1 LNKTALKKKTYLFT
15 VTCLPFRR
23 SSLCGSFFF
32 DASFL
37 NTQRKVHGSVLYL
50 HHPFYLV
57 ATKYLKYKHSI
68 HFICCNHHNLIPYR
82 STIASPVLN
91 AEVGS
96 CHNRDSSTFSLAI
109 ELNYFIG
116 RAEVIKFSKKKES
129 FRKAPFILINQ
140 FTFGCVQFHF
150 YLGPTSFH
158 SSLLF
163 KNDGEQVQS

>member
-1 LNKTALKKKTYLFT
+1 LNKTALKKKNLLIYGYVLAVSTLFA
-15 VTCLPFRR
+15 LWF
-23 SSLCGSFFF
+23 FFF